1 MACSS
6 SSFVVVVAA
15 SSSSSSSSW
24 CCANLHA
31 AVLRLLYRLLKKC
44 VADNESNNVGR
55 MHDNQFFAIV
65 VVTRMTNL
73 LVVGLIGL

>member
-15 SSSSSSSSW
+15 SSSSSSW

-55 MHDNQFFAIV
+55 MHDNQFFAAV
-65 VVTRMTNL
+65 VVGRMTNL